1 MYRLLGNQKR
11 VGHLSLIVK
20 GILILGSRIDQAV
33 IDICQADWEELK
45 TNLRIT
51 KKMIEIPSS

>member
-1 MYRLLGNQKR
+1 MDVN
-11 VGHLSLIVK
+11 
-20 GILILGSRIDQAV
+20 ILDMEFFFLGSRIDQAV

-45 TNLRIT
+45 TNLKIT